1 MLKQQGITSAGDVY
15 QIGVVLYEMLVG
27 MPPYY
32 NDNIK
37 VLYQNIE
44 KGKLKMPKYLT
55 TEAKKF
61 LLVRQ
66 SPRFICCSLENP
78 L

>member
-1 MLKQQGITSAGDVY
+1 
-15 QIGVVLYEMLVG
+15 MLVG
-27 MPPYY
+27 IPPYY

-55 TEAKKF
+55 PEAKKF
-61 LLVRQ
+61 LTVFSCFLKFVEDIEQRPQ
-66 SPRFICCSLENP
+66 EEAHHGRSQKRPFFRRD
-78 L
+78 

>member
-61 LLVRQ
+61 LLVRLFCL
-66 SPRFICCSLENP
+66 FIVL
-78 L
+78 